1 MGKLSDTSIVDWSV
15 NTNSNLPTDSTPI
28 GRNLAGQWRNM
39 KSVAREQSLDKQ
51 FQRTGTIATTIA
63 GGASASAMP
72 LAGDVTADLVA
83 RRKLRL
89 VATDAASTVYAGIL
103 NSTYSG
109 GTDVT
114 TVLFAPL
121 DGIAVTGGTYYV
133 DLGTELPNKGSL
145 PPLFQSG
152 TVTITGGNTN
162 ATTANFARTEADK
175 AYFVKATVTSTNS
188 GQAGAI
194 LVSTIVKG
202 TANMT
207 IGLNADPG
215 GTNATV
221 IGYTIFRTT
230 A

>member
-1 MGKLSDTSIVDWSV
+1 MGKLSDTSIIDWSV

-51 FQRTGTIATTIA
+51 FQRTGTIGTAIA
-63 GGASASAMP
+63 GGASASAMAM
-72 LAGDVTADLVA
+72 AGDLTTDLVA
-83 RRKLRL
+83 RRKVRL
-89 VATDAASTVYAGIL
+89 VSTDAASTIYAGVL
-103 NSTYSG
+103 NSSYDG
-109 GTDVT
+109 GTNT
-114 TVLFAPL
+114 TSMLFAPL
-121 DGIAVTGGTYYV
+121 DGVSVTGGTYYI

-145 PPLFQSG
+145 PALFQSG

-175 AYFVKATVTSTNS
+175 SYFVKATVTSTNS
-188 GQAGAI
+188 GAAGAI

-207 IGLNADPG
+207 IGVNADPG

-230 A
+230 V